1 MTVMKCDTINRFF
14 QERKDKRMRI
24 NKEKLR
30 DIMAQKNLTEEIIC
44 IRSGIYRKSLQWI
57 LDNGFASE
65 EALERIADAVE
76 IKPEEIYLSDYTA
89 YMENTI
95 EFTRDSER
103 ATVTLSQGRYKSK
116 ILRLAAE
123 RPEECE
129 IVAENKDG
137 SLCAHIPVAWVK
149 IIPTQQLTDEQRE
162 QRAEAIRRNVLN
174 NVNTRNENEQKS
186 I

>member
-1 MTVMKCDTINRFF
+1 MVVMKRDTINRFF
-14 QERKDKRMRI
+14 QERKDNRMRI

-30 DIMAQKNLTEEIIC
+30 DIMVQKNLTEEIIC

-103 ATVTLSQGRYKSK
+103 ATVTFSQGRYKTR
-116 ILRLAAE
+116 IRRLAAE
-123 RPEECE
+123 RPDECE
-129 IVAENKDG
+129 IVAENNDG
-137 SLCAHIPVAWVK
+137 SLCAHIPVAWIK
-149 IIPTQQLTDEQRE
+149 IFPPKQFTDEQRQE
-162 QRAEAIRRNVLN
+162 MGNRLN
-174 NVNTRNENEQKS
+174 GR
-186 I
+186 

>member
-1 MTVMKCDTINRFF
+1 MAVMKRDTINRFF
-14 QERKDKRMRI
+14 QERKDNRMRI

-95 EFTRDSER
+95 EFTRDSSR
-103 ATVTLSQGRYKSK
+103 ATVTFSQGRYKTR
-116 ILRLAAE
+116 IRRLAAE
-123 RPEECE
+123 RPDECE
-129 IVAENKDG
+129 IVAENNDG
-137 SLCAHIPVAWVK
+137 SLCAHIPVIWVR

-162 QRAEAIRRNVLN
+162 ERAETMRKNLLN
-174 NVNTRNENEQKS
+174 NVNNRNEKD
-186 I
+186 